1 MAIHAADQ
9 ASSLNAPPPTPHVV
23 IVGAGFGGLQA
34 AQALTRKSVRVTVI
48 DRRNHHLF
56 QPLLYQIATA
66 GLSPA
71 DIAVPIRS
79 VLRDTPMTDVIMA
92 EVDAIDV
99 VARKVQLQDGDGTVP
114 YDYLILAT
122 GATHSYFGHSE
133 WARHAPGLKTL
144 EDATEIRGRVLLAF
158 EEAEKARSVEERKA
172 LLTFVIV
179 GGGPTGIEMAGA
191 IAELARY
198 ALARDFDHINP
209 QLASIILVEAGP
221 RLLAQFDPE
230 ISRKA
235 VSPLERLGVQ
245 VLCNQRVTDITPAG
259 VQMGDT
265 FLPAR
270 TVIWAAGVAPS
281 PLAKDLGVP
290 LDRTGRVLVN
300 QDLTIPGHPNVYV
313 IGDLAAVAWPDHGT
327 VPGMAPAAMQEGR
340 HAAANILR
348 QMDGKPPLPFQY
360 KNKGMMATI
369 GRASAVVDLGRT
381 KFSGGFAWLTWLFVH
396 IMYLIGFRNRILVL
410 FQWAWSYL
418 TYGRGARLIIGPTHP
433 RTPPAA
439 QARPAES
446 KSNPV

>member
-1 MAIHAADQ
+1 MATQAADKTLT
-9 ASSLNAPPPTPHVV
+9 LNALPTSPHVV

-34 AQALTRKSVRVTVI
+34 AQVLTRKRVRVTVI

-92 EVDAIDV
+92 EVHSIDV
-99 VARKVQLQDGDGTVP
+99 AAHKLHLQDGDAAVS

-133 WARHAPGLKTL
+133 WARYAPGLKTL

-158 EEAEKARSVEERKA
+158 EEAEKARSAEERQA

-209 QLASIILVEAGP
+209 QLAHIILVEAGP

-230 ISRKA
+230 ISKKA

-245 VLCNQRVTDITPAG
+245 VLCNQRVTDITAAG

-290 LDRTGRVLVN
+290 LDRTGRVLVSP
-300 QDLTIPGHPNVYV
+300 DLTIPGRPNIYV
-313 IGDLAAVAWPDHGT
+313 IGDLAAVAWPGHDT

-348 QMDGKPPLPFQY
+348 QIDNKPPLPFHY

-381 KFSGGFAWLTWLFVH
+381 KFSGGFAWITWLFVH

-418 TYGRGARLIIGPTHP
+418 TYGRGARLIIGPTRINTAHSEA
-433 RTPPAA
+433 PPSAG
-439 QARPAES
+439 S
-446 KSNPV
+446 KSTPV